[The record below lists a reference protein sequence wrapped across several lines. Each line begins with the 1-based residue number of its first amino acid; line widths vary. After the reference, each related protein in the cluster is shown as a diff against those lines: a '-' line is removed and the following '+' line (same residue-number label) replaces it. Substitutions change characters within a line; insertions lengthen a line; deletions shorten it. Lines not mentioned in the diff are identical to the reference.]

1 MLVVWCL
8 KTPLTQLMDILGAS
22 VVDACRKV
30 HKLWGI
36 REPRDGYADTYD
48 LSTWMM
54 DQRFQA
60 KAGQN
65 AHGSES
71 EIALWFLCRRRKV
84 DWGWRGQQTYSAY
97 LFEQC
102 SRATLRQMSL

>member
-8 KTPLTQLMDILGAS
+8 KTPLTQLLDFLGAS

-71 EIALWFLCRRRKV
+71 EIALWFFV
-84 DWGWRGQQTYSAY
+84 
-97 LFEQC
+97 
-102 SRATLRQMSL
+102 